1 MIILKGR
8 IAHWEP
14 TVFALIDK
22 NGQLEL
28 SHKGEHRFVVDTGF
42 AGDIAV
48 PEILLSKMKVEFL
61 GYNEFVLATKKRIRL
76 PVFKGWIKIKAM
88 RVQVEMIPGDELI
101 GMKFLEKVGSR
112 LIGDFKNA
120 TVKLIG

>member
-1 MIILKGR
+1 MIILKGK

-14 TVFALIDK
+14 TVLAMIDK

-48 PEILLSKMKVEFL
+48 PKIMLAKLKVEFL
-61 GYNEFVLATKKRIRL
+61 GYNEFILATKKRIRL
-76 PVFKGWIKIKAM
+76 PVFQGWIKIKAM

-112 LIGDFKNA
+112 LIVDFNNA
-120 TVKLIG
+120 SVKLFG